1 MYDNY
6 ICHTHAWSIIDKID
20 TDRAQVHSTEGIYIE
35 RSDWLAALYAVFCVV
50 NQFWGENGVSF
61 ILRSSTVSG
70 SKNSHMPF

>member
-50 NQFWGENGVSF
+50 NQF
-61 ILRSSTVSG
+61 
-70 SKNSHMPF
+70 